1 MNTQTDIASNIAQ
14 AKAQAFD
21 QIRDLGRREGKGK
34 TARLALAEYVTA
46 RSREGLFSVED
57 NERIWTEMMQGA
69 AEEQTDVGGLEP
81 KDTKQRASDIKHFIV
96 LGSNKTLDGVEML
109 DNAKTR
115 MKHMRASGA
124 STGRVWELILAFA
137 RAQNKEPERA
147 LTDQEIDKIFADKTA
162 AERELADKFWGARQT
177 LIKANE
183 GNDFED
189 IYEACELIEKRV
201 AELGGTRKQ
210 KKQAEAAAKKAKEEA
225 KKAKAEA
232 KKVERQGAKGAK
244 GAKAAAQAT

>member
-1 MNTQTDIASNIAQ
+1 MVDSKTIASNIAA
-14 AKAQAFD
+14 AKADAMAA
-21 QIRDLGRREGKGK
+21 IRDLGRREGKGK
-34 TARLALAEYVTA
+34 TARLALAEFVTA
-46 RSREGLFSVED
+46 RAKEGLFSVDD
-57 NERIWTEMMQGA
+57 NETIWTTMMQGA
-69 AEEQTDVGGLEP
+69 AEEQADVGGLDP

-96 LGSNKTLDGVEML
+96 LGSNKSLDGVEML

-115 MKHMRASGA
+115 MKGMRASGA

-147 LTDQEIDKIFADKTA
+147 LTDPEIDKIFADKTA
-162 AERELADKFWGARQT
+162 AEREIADTLWGARNT

-183 GNDFED
+183 GNDWEG
-189 IYEACELIEKRV
+189 IYEACDLIEKQV

-210 KKQAEAAAKKAKEEA
+210 RKKAAAEAAKKKEEE

-232 KKVERQGAKGAK
+232 KKKQKAEAAK
-244 GAKAAAQAT
+244 QATTTP

>member
-1 MNTQTDIASNIAQ
+1 MADDIMSNIAK
-14 AKAQAFD
+14 AKAEAFT

-46 RSREGLFSVED
+46 RSREGLFSVDD
-57 NERIWTEMMQGA
+57 NEKIWTEMMQGA
-69 AEEQTDVGGLEP
+69 AEEQADVGGLDP

-96 LGSNKTLDGVEML
+96 LGANKSLDGVEML

-115 MKHMRASGA
+115 MKHMRSSGA

-147 LTDQEIDKIFADKTA
+147 LTDTEIDKIFLDKTA
-162 AERELADKFWGARQT
+162 AEKDLADTLWGARNT
-177 LIKANE
+177 MLKANE

-189 IYEACELIEKRV
+189 IYEACELVEKRV
-201 AELGGTRKQ
+201 QELGGTRKQ
-210 KKQAEAAAKKAKEEA
+210 KRAAALKAAKEKEEA

-232 KKVERQGAKGAK
+232 KKNKKASAKQQP
-244 GAKAAAQAT
+244 AASQ

>member
-1 MNTQTDIASNIAQ
+1 MTDTSSVASNIAQ

-34 TARLALAEYVTA
+34 TARMALAEYVTA

-69 AEEQTDVGGLEP
+69 AEEQSDVGGLEP

-115 MKHMRASGA
+115 MKMMRSSGA

-137 RAQNKEPERA
+137 RAQNKSPERA

-177 LIKANE
+177 LIAANE

-210 KKQAEAAAKKAKEEA
+210 KKQAAAKAAKE
-225 KKAKAEA
+225 KKEKAEA
-232 KKVERQGAKGAK
+232 KKVQRQGAKKAK